1 MKTFLEF
8 LLEYRGSRASEKASR
23 LGLISNKHGGWV
35 DRAGKLIAQTV
46 AGDLQFIQKKSPSPE
61 KPEVKINPAAQREAP
76 QVKAAQGGVRPG
88 VNAPKEQEAPP
99 EVEGEKMI
107 TIVLGRFNPP
117 TIGHKRVLDKA
128 KQVAS
133 GGEIRIYPSRQ
144 QNNTTDPLNP
154 PQKIKYMRKMFPE
167 FKKKIVNDRSLTTIF
182 EVLRNINEDGF
193 KKVNIIVGADRV
205 SEFERLANKHNNT
218 EKGIYKFEKIEV
230 ISAGNRDPDST
241 DDITNM
247 SSAKLR
253 KAAVADD
260 FAEFKAGIPRTMPQ
274 KEVENLYYAV
284 QRGLEGDG
292 TVAEMWKIAPKLDY
306 ENLKE
311 QYYQNNIFNLDDI
324 VENLNTGLVGKIT
337 RRGPNYVICVT
348 EDNMM
353 FKSWIKDI
361 TEWTDV
367 SGVPSDQRLV
377 GTPEL
382 LKYAMKMTGTKE
394 ITNFLTNY
402 RKSKKKSK

>member
-1 MKTFLEF
+1 MKTFSDF

-46 AGDLQFIQKKSPSPE
+46 KGDLQFIQKKSPSPN
-61 KPEVKINPAAQREAP
+61 KPEAKINPTTQREAP
-76 QVKAAQGGVRPG
+76 KVKPAQGGVRPG
-88 VNAPKEQEAPP
+88 IAAPKEQEAAP
-99 EVEGEKMI
+99 EVETERSI

-133 GGEIRIYPSRQ
+133 GGELRVYPSRQ

-167 FKKKIVNDRSLTTIF
+167 FKKKIVNNQSLTTIF
-182 EVLRNINEDGF
+182 EVLRNIYEDGF

-205 SEFERLANKHNNT
+205 SEFERLANKHNK
-218 EKGIYKFEKIEV
+218 EKGIYQFQEIKV

-241 DDITNM
+241 DDVTNM

-253 KAAVADD
+253 KAAVADNFAD
-260 FAEFKAGIPRTMPQ
+260 FRAGIPRTMPQ
-274 KEVENLYYAV
+274 KEVENLFHAV
-284 QRGLEGDG
+284 QRGLESKG

-311 QYYQNNIFNLDDI
+311 QYYQNNIFNIDDI

-348 EDNMM
+348 EDNIM

-367 SGVPSDQRLV
+367 SGVPAEYRLV
-377 GTPEL
+377 GTDEL
-382 LKYAMKMTGTKE
+382 LNYAMKMTGTKE
-394 ITNFLTNY
+394 IINFLSNY

>member
-61 KPEVKINPAAQREAP
+61 KPEAKINPAAQREAP
-76 QVKAAQGGVRPG
+76 QVKVAQGGVRPG
-88 VNAPKEQEAPP
+88 VNTPKEQEAPP

-117 TIGHKRVLDKA
+117 TTGHKRVLDKA

-182 EVLRNINEDGF
+182 EVLRNIYEDGF

-205 SEFERLANKHNNT
+205 SEFERLANKHNK
-218 EKGIYKFEKIEV
+218 EKDIYKFEEIKV
-230 ISAGNRDPDST
+230 VSAGNRDPDST

-260 FAEFKAGIPRTMPQ
+260 FAEFRAGIPRTMPP
-274 KEVENLYYAV
+274 KEVENLFHAV
-284 QRGLEGDG
+284 QRGLQGEG

-311 QYYQNNIFNLDDI
+311 QYYQNNIFNIDDI

-348 EDNMM
+348 EDNIM

-382 LKYAMKMTGTKE
+382 LRYAMKMTGTKE

>member
-23 LGLISNKHGGWV
+23 LGLVSNKHGGWV
-35 DRAGKLIAQTV
+35 DRSGKLIAQTV

-61 KPEVKINPAAQREAP
+61 KPEVKINPRAKDETSQA
-76 QVKAAQGGVRPG
+76 KATQGGVRPG
-88 VNAPKEQEAPP
+88 IAPPAEQEAAP
-99 EVEGEKMI
+99 EPEKNKSI

-117 TIGHKRVLDKA
+117 TMGHKRVLDKA

-133 GGEIRIYPSRQ
+133 GGELRVYPSRQ

-182 EVLRNINEDGF
+182 EVLKTIYEDGF
-193 KKVNIIVGADRV
+193 TKVNIIVGADRV
-205 SEFERLANKHNNT
+205 SEFERLANKHNKK
-218 EKGIYKFEKIEV
+218 EDGIYKFEEIKV
-230 ISAGNRDPDST
+230 VSAGNRDPDST

-260 FAEFKAGIPRTMPQ
+260 FAEFAAGIPKTMPP
-274 KEVENLYYAV
+274 KEVENLFHAV
-284 QRGLEGDG
+284 QRSLESDG
-292 TVAEMWKIAPKLDY
+292 TVAEMWRIAPKLDY

-311 QYYQNNIFNLDDI
+311 QYYRNNIFNVDDI
-324 VENLNTGLVGKIT
+324 VENLNTGLVGKIA

-348 EDNMM
+348 EDDIM

-367 SGVPSDQRLV
+367 SGVPSDERLV
-377 GTPEL
+377 GTDSL
-382 LKYAMKMTGTKE
+382 RKYAMKMTDTKE

-402 RKSKKKSK
+402 RNSKKKSK

>member
-1 MKTFLEF
+1 MKTFSDF

-46 AGDLQFIQKKSPSPE
+46 SGDLQFVQKKSPSPD
-61 KPEVKINPAAQREAP
+61 KPEAKINPAAQREAP
-76 QVKAAQGGVRPG
+76 KVKPAQGGVRPG
-88 VNAPKEQEAPP
+88 IAAPKEQETAP
-99 EVEGEKMI
+99 EVETERSI

-128 KQVAS
+128 KHVAS
-133 GGEIRIYPSRQ
+133 GGELRVYPSRQ

-167 FKKKIVNDRSLTTIF
+167 FKKKIVNNQSLTTIF
-182 EVLRNINEDGF
+182 EVLRNIYEDGF

-205 SEFERLANKHNNT
+205 SEFERLANKHNK
-218 EKGIYKFEKIEV
+218 EKGIYQFQEIKV

-241 DDITNM
+241 DDVTNM

-260 FAEFKAGIPRTMPQ
+260 FTDFRAGIPRTMPQ
-274 KEVENLYYAV
+274 KEVENLFHAV
-284 QRGLEGDG
+284 QRGLESKG

-311 QYYQNNIFNLDDI
+311 QYYQNNIFNIDDI

-348 EDNMM
+348 ENDIM

-382 LKYAMKMTGTKE
+382 LRYAMKMTGTKG
-394 ITNFLTNY
+394 ITNFLSNY

>member
-1 MKTFLEF
+1 MKTFSDF

-46 AGDLQFIQKKSPSPE
+46 SGDLQFVQKKSPSPD
-61 KPEVKINPAAQREAP
+61 KPEAKINPAAQREAP
-76 QVKAAQGGVRPG
+76 KVKPAQGGVRPG
-88 VNAPKEQEAPP
+88 IAAPKEQEPAP
-99 EVEGEKMI
+99 EVETERSI

-133 GGEIRIYPSRQ
+133 GGELRVYPSRQ

-167 FKKKIVNDRSLTTIF
+167 FKKKIVNNQSLTTIF
-182 EVLRNINEDGF
+182 EVLRNIYEDGF

-205 SEFERLANKHNNT
+205 SEFERLANKHNK
-218 EKGIYKFEKIEV
+218 EKGIYQFQEIKV

-241 DDITNM
+241 DDVTNM

-260 FAEFKAGIPRTMPQ
+260 FTDFRAGIPRTMPQ
-274 KEVENLYYAV
+274 KEVENLFHAV
-284 QRGLEGDG
+284 QRGLESKG

-311 QYYQNNIFNLDDI
+311 QYYQNNIFNIDDI

-348 EDNMM
+348 ENDIM

-361 TEWTDV
+361 TEWTVV

-382 LKYAMKMTGTKE
+382 LRYAMKMTGTKE
-394 ITNFLTNY
+394 ITNFLSNY

>member
-1 MKTFLEF
+1 MMKTFSEF

-46 AGDLQFIQKKSPSPE
+46 SGDLQFVQKKSPSPD
-61 KPEVKINPAAQREAP
+61 KPEAKINPATQREAP
-76 QVKAAQGGVRPG
+76 KVKPVQGGVRPG
-88 VNAPKEQEAPP
+88 IAAPKEQEAAP
-99 EVEGEKMI
+99 EVETEKVI

-117 TIGHKRVLDKA
+117 TIGHQRVLDKA

-133 GGEIRIYPSRQ
+133 GGELRVYPSRQ

-167 FKKKIVNDRSLTTIF
+167 FKKKIVNNQSLKTIF
-182 EVLRNINEDGF
+182 EVLRNIYEDGF

-205 SEFERLANKHNNT
+205 SEFERLANKHNK
-218 EKGIYKFEKIEV
+218 EKGIYQFQEIKV

-241 DDITNM
+241 DDVTNM

-253 KAAVADD
+253 KSAASDD
-260 FAEFKAGIPRTMPQ
+260 FVEFRAGIPRTMPQ
-274 KEVENLYYAV
+274 KEVENLFHAV
-284 QRGLEGDG
+284 QRGLESKGA
-292 TVAEMWKIAPKLDY
+292 VAEMWKIAPKLDY
-306 ENLKE
+306 DNLKE
-311 QYYQNNIFNLDDI
+311 QYYQNNIFNVDDI

-394 ITNFLTNY
+394 IQNFLTNY

>member
-46 AGDLQFIQKKSPSPE
+46 SGDLQFIQKKSPLPE
-61 KPEVKINPAAQREAP
+61 KPEAKINPAAEREAP
-76 QVKAAQGGVRPG
+76 KVKPAQGGIRPG
-88 VNAPKEQEAPP
+88 ITAPKEQEAPP
-99 EVEGEKMI
+99 EVETEKVI

-117 TIGHKRVLDKA
+117 TIGHKKVFDTA

-133 GGEIRIYPSRQ
+133 GGELRIYPSRQ

-167 FKKKIVNDRSLTTIF
+167 FKKKIVNDSSLTTIF
-182 EVLRNINEDGF
+182 EVLRNIYEDGF

-218 EKGIYKFEKIEV
+218 EKDIYKFTEIKV
-230 ISAGNRDPDST
+230 VSAGNRDPDST

-253 KAAVADD
+253 KAAVSDD
-260 FAEFKAGIPRTMPQ
+260 FAEFRAGIPRTMPQ
-274 KEVENLYYAV
+274 REVENLFHAV
-284 QRGLEGDG
+284 QRGLESKGAV
-292 TVAEMWKIAPKLDY
+292 TEMWRIAPKLDY

-311 QYYQNNIFNLDDI
+311 QYYQNNIFNVDDI
-324 VENLNTGLVGKIT
+324 VENFNTGLVGKIT

-377 GTPEL
+377 GTDAL
-382 LKYAMKMTGTKE
+382 RKYAMRMTNTKE
-394 ITNFLTNY
+394 IQNFLTNY

>member
-1 MKTFLEF
+1 MKTFSEF
-8 LLEYRGSRASEKASR
+8 LLEYRGSRASEKATR

-46 AGDLQFIQKKSPSPE
+46 SGDLQFIQKKSPSPD
-61 KPEVKINPAAQREAP
+61 KPEAKINPAAQREAP
-76 QVKAAQGGVRPG
+76 QVKPAQGGVRPG
-88 VNAPKEQEAPP
+88 ISQPKEQEAPP
-99 EVEGEKMI
+99 DVEQEKTI

-117 TIGHKRVLDKA
+117 TTGHKKVLDKA

-133 GGEIRIYPSRQ
+133 GGEIRVYPSRI

-182 EVLRNINEDGF
+182 EVLKNIYEDGF

-205 SEFERLANKHNNT
+205 SEFERLANKHNT
-218 EKGIYKFEKIEV
+218 GEHYKFEEIIIV
-230 ISAGNRDPDST
+230 SAGNRDPDST

-253 KAAVADD
+253 KAAVKDD
-260 FAEFKAGIPRTMPQ
+260 FAEFRVGIPRTMPP
-274 KEVENLYYAV
+274 KEVENLFHAV
-284 QRGLEGDG
+284 QRGLEGGG

-324 VENLNTGLVGKIT
+324 VENLNTGLAGKIT

-348 EDNMM
+348 EDNIM

-361 TEWTDV
+361 TEWTDI

-382 LKYAMKMTGTKE
+382 LRYTMKMTGTKE
-394 ITNFLTNY
+394 ITNFLTNF